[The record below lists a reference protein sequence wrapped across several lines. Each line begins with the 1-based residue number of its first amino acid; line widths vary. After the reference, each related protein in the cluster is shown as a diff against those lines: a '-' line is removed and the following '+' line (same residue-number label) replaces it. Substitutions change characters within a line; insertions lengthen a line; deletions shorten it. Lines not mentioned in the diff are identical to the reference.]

1 MFHFFRSKPFLTAL
15 IACTFAAGVVRFFA
29 LGSIPHGITWDEA
42 AIGYNGWSVV
52 TTYRDEWLQRL
63 PISFRSFDDYK
74 APAAIYIVG
83 VFTTFLGLEP
93 WVIRL
98 PFALAGTFTVPLFM
112 FWVYRISP
120 MKVRLS
126 AAVSAGLFL
135 AFSPWHMHFTRAG
148 FESGLSVFFVMLGL
162 VVFDLIHSTKGK
174 KSYGLAT
181 ASALSFAASLYT
193 YHSPKLVVPL
203 FGFILLWWYKDS
215 LKKIWKELVVAG
227 TVGITS
233 LIPLVY
239 DSFTGG
245 GLSRGKVF
253 FFSEVSSFTE
263 GFMVLTSNI
272 LAHLTPGYLF
282 MGEAVT
288 YRHAPG
294 HWGILLWTTG
304 VAIIWGIGIL
314 VRDKNLRKE
323 YSKLLKLASLLIL
336 AGMMPA
342 FLSIT
347 VPHQNRSLLAILG
360 VGLLVAAAV
369 SAIWNHSQK
378 KQKSF
383 VLITA
388 ICLHILMV
396 TVFLHSYFTQFAS
409 LATADF
415 QDGYLDAMHIVNEY
429 ESGVYGPVPEKIRF
443 DDTYGQPYIYA
454 LFSKQANPYQYH
466 WYGALHNYEFV
477 SDINIGD
484 LMRDNALIVST
495 YREDMPQGEV
505 DHFVYGADGSIR
517 FMIFRTEDRE

>member
-1 MFHFFRSKPFLTAL
+1 MFEIFRSKPFLTAL
-15 IACTFAAGVVRFFA
+15 IACTLAAGIVRFLA

-83 VFTTFLGLEP
+83 VFTTLLGLEP
-93 WVIRL
+93 WVLRL
-98 PFALAGTFTVPLFM
+98 PFALAGTLTVPLFM

-120 MKVRLS
+120 KTMRLP
-126 AAVSAGLFL
+126 AAFGAGLFL
-135 AFSPWHMHFTRAG
+135 TFSPWHMHFTRAG
-148 FESGLSVFFVMLGL
+148 FESGLSVFFVTLGL
-162 VVFDLIHSTKGK
+162 VLFDLIKTTKGK
-174 KSYGLAT
+174 RSYGVAT

-203 FGFILLWWYKDS
+203 FGIILLWWYKDS
-215 LKKIWKELVVAG
+215 LRRIWSQLAVAG
-227 TVGITS
+227 TLGIAS
-233 LIPLVY
+233 LLPLLY
-239 DSFTGG
+239 DSITGG

-253 FFSEVSSFTE
+253 FFSEVSSFSE
-263 GFMVLTSNI
+263 GVMVLISNI

-282 MGEAVT
+282 MGEAIT

-304 VAIIWGIGIL
+304 AVIVGGIGIL
-314 VRDKNLRKE
+314 IRNKKRRRE
-323 YSKLLKLASLLIL
+323 YTRLLQLASFMII
-336 AGMMPA
+336 AGMVPA

-360 VGLLVAAAV
+360 IGLLVAISVSVLWHQFKQKKVLLLGTVGLHLMMVGVFLWSYFSQFAAV
-369 SAIWNHSQK
+369 S
-378 KQKSF
+378 
-383 VLITA
+383 
-388 ICLHILMV
+388 
-396 TVFLHSYFTQFAS
+396 
-409 LATADF
+409 TADF
-415 QDGYLDAMHIVNEY
+415 QDGYLEAMHIVNEY
-429 ESGVYGPVPEKIRF
+429 ENGVYGPPPEKIRF

-454 LFSKQANPYQYH
+454 LFSKKANPYQYH
-466 WYGALHNYEFV
+466 WYGALHKYEFV